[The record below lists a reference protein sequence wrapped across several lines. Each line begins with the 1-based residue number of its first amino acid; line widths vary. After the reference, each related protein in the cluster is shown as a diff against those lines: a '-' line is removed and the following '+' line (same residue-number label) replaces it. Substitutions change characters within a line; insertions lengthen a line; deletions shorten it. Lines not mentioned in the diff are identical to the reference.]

1 MNKSESAKCFNE
13 QIRKRWPHWTPNDV
27 EIADW
32 LCWLGDYDYHAVA
45 AAARRHLA
53 ESRYAKPIP
62 SQLFAYASKAI
73 STPSPPAKKTSAFPE
88 PHTFIMCT
96 GKDDRGK
103 GAVGAFWDII
113 LWPLDRT
120 WTAADTHR
128 VATDQARKRQATC
141 GGVWEVFTQTNH
153 LEMLRRSNAL
163 CGIQPLD
170 LTRLRKGNMLKS

>member
-1 MNKSESAKCFNE
+1 M
-13 QIRKRWPHWTPNDV
+13 

-32 LCWLGDYDYHAVA
+32 LLWLEEYDYDAIGE
-45 AAARRHLA
+45 AARRHLA

-62 SQLFAYASKAI
+62 SQLFAHASKAI
-73 STPSPPAKKTSAFPE
+73 SNPAATPAKKSSVFPE

-96 GKDDRGK
+96 GKDDRGN

-113 LWPLDRT
+113 LWPFNRT

-128 VATDQARKRQATC
+128 GATDQARKRQAMYD
-141 GGVWEVFTQTNH
+141 GMWEVFTQTNQ

-163 CGIQPLD
+163 CGIKPLD
-170 LTRLRKGNMLKS
+170 LNALLKR